1 MCSFFS
7 LCKTKS
13 THQGHFITRHVSPMC
28 YSTKIDQKSSAV
40 ELCIIKVNI
49 FYADADS
56 LNKKSNAQWR
66 DGNNAI
72 VNEDGLSDRS
82 WRSYL
87 GMFMNKD
94 FSMYSQH
101 WFSYSVT
108 FGARH
113 IKAGLTKTC
122 QMYSTV
128 KKDDHKSNQYKHWR
142 FIANIYEVWRIT
154 Y

>member
-1 MCSFFS
+1 MLFALPGEPPGHHQITARFRTKGFFFFFS
-7 LCKTKS
+7 
-13 THQGHFITRHVSPMC
+13 RM
-28 YSTKIDQKSSAV
+28 IDQKSSAV

-101 WFSYSVT
+101 
-108 FGARH
+108 
-113 IKAGLTKTC
+113 
-122 QMYSTV
+122 
-128 KKDDHKSNQYKHWR
+128 
-142 FIANIYEVWRIT
+142 
-154 Y
+154 

>member
-1 MCSFFS
+1 MIHVWFPPTGKRNAVKKKKTLLKIVFPHYVCMCSFFS

-101 WFSYSVT
+101 
-108 FGARH
+108 
-113 IKAGLTKTC
+113 
-122 QMYSTV
+122 
-128 KKDDHKSNQYKHWR
+128 
-142 FIANIYEVWRIT
+142 
-154 Y
+154 